1 MTSRVKSTFTPK
13 EVVKIIGISYRQIQ
27 YWDKTSFIRPSYRSH
42 GKYRQYTFSDLV
54 QMRVAKML
62 RDRDVSIQKVRKII
76 KSLRDLLPRISF
88 PLSECNLLIEG
99 EKILVFDGD
108 VLIDSSTGQNYV
120 RFDARTLR
128 EQINEIYSDE
138 EIDTGGERT
147 ALG

>member
-1 MTSRVKSTFTPK
+1 MKSTFTPK
-13 EVVKIIGISYRQIQ
+13 EVVKIVGISYRQIQ

-54 QMRVAKML
+54 QMKVAKML
-62 RDRDVSIQKVRKII
+62 RDREVSIQRLRKII
-76 KSLRDLLPRISF
+76 KMLRDLLPRISF

-108 VLIDSSTGQNYV
+108 VVMDASTSTNYA

-128 EQINEIYSDE
+128 EQINELYAE
-138 EIDTGGERT
+138 EDVETRTEHAATG
-147 ALG
+147 

>member
-1 MTSRVKSTFTPK
+1 VKSTFTPK

-54 QMRVAKML
+54 QMKVAKML
-62 RDRDVSIQKVRKII
+62 RDHEVSIQRLRKII
-76 KSLRDLLPRISF
+76 KLLRDLLPRISF

-99 EKILVFDGD
+99 DKILVFNGD
-108 VLIDSSTGQNYV
+108 VLMDAHTGENYV
-120 RFDARTLR
+120 RFDARSLR
-128 EQINEIYSDE
+128 EQINELYSDDDVDE
-138 EIDTGGERT
+138 SRERT

>member
-1 MTSRVKSTFTPK
+1 MKSTFTPK

-27 YWDKTSFIRPSYRSH
+27 YWDKTNFIRPSYRSH

-62 RDRDVSIQKVRKII
+62 RDRDVSIQRLRKII
-76 KSLRDLLPRISF
+76 KGLRDLLPRINF
-88 PLSECNLLIEG
+88 PLSECSLLIES
-99 EKILVFDGD
+99 EKILVFHGD
-108 VLIDSSTGQNYV
+108 VLMDTVTGQTYV

-128 EQINEIYSDE
+128 EQINELYSDE
-138 EIDTGGERT
+138 DVEAGSERS

>member
-1 MTSRVKSTFTPK
+1 VKSTFTPK

-27 YWDKTSFIRPSYRSH
+27 YWDKTNFIRPSYRSH

-62 RDRDVSIQKVRKII
+62 RDRDVSIQRLRKII
-76 KSLRDLLPRISF
+76 KGLRDLLPRINF
-88 PLSECNLLIEG
+88 PLSECSLLIEG
-99 EKILVFDGD
+99 EKILVFHGD
-108 VLIDSSTGQNYV
+108 VLMDMVTGQNYV

-128 EQINEIYSDE
+128 GQINELYSDE
-138 EIDTGGERT
+138 DVEAERS

>member
-1 MTSRVKSTFTPK
+1 MKSTFTPK

-27 YWDKTSFIRPSYRSH
+27 YWDKTNFIRPSYRSH

-62 RDRDVSIQKVRKII
+62 RDRDVSIQRLRKII
-76 KSLRDLLPRISF
+76 KGLRDLLPRINFS
-88 PLSECNLLIEG
+88 LSECSLLIEG
-99 EKILVFDGD
+99 EKILVFHGD
-108 VLIDSSTGQNYV
+108 VLMDVSTGQNYV

-128 EQINEIYSDE
+128 EQINELYSDDDME
-138 EIDTGGERT
+138 TGGERT